1 MSSLFHTYIFPIY
14 SGCAHTLKG
23 EREWFSLELPTAQK
37 VTKVQIAR
45 RMGNGW
51 KDGVWHQGQNIK
63 ITIGPSKSYDPN
75 EPTCLPEIRD
85 LTRAKGLEDYVC
97 TDDPPPGKFVKLSKK
112 GSLALCEVK
121 VFAIQDSE
129 WKEAEDKQKSGEEA
143 KEEAEA
149 EKARKKAEAK
159 KKAAE
164 AEQAKIEAEKARKI
178 AEEARK
184 RAEAKKKQYEKYLEL
199 KKKRKDE
206 IKRKAAEKKAQSK
219 KKNTKVAQDKKRD
232 GGIGCYK
239 IPGNKIAKYLENVDS
254 PKS

>member
-1 MSSLFHTYIFPIY
+1 MY
-14 SGCAHTLKG
+14 GKQ
-23 EREWFSLELPTAQK
+23 REWFSLELPTAQK

-45 RMGNGW
+45 RMGSCC
-51 KDGVWHQGQNIK
+51 WHQGQNIK

-75 EPTCLPEIRD
+75 EPTCLPEITD

-112 GSLALCEVK
+112 GVLVLCEVK

-129 WKEAEDKQKSGEEA
+129 YAKWKEAEDKKKSGGKA
-143 KEEAEA
+143 KKGAEA
-149 EKARKKAEAK
+149 EKARKIAEAK

-164 AEQAKIEAEKARKI
+164 AEQAKMM
-178 AEEARK
+178 
-184 RAEAKKKQYEKYLEL
+184 AEAKKRAEESRKRHEKHLEYL
-199 KKKRKDE
+199 KKKEDE
-206 IKRKAAEKKAQSK
+206 KRRAEAAEKAKKIAKSK
-219 KKNTKVAQDKKRD
+219 KKDTEVAHDKRD

-239 IPGNKIAKYLENVDS
+239 IRGNNIAKYLENADS